1 MCTRFYLKPTNFHK
15 AMFIQTENP
24 FGEMLAVAYS
34 PITEFSYSNKT
45 SNIWRIILGM
55 IFLIGGVFVYFVL
68 KQKK

>member
-1 MCTRFYLKPTNFHK
+1 
-15 AMFIQTENP
+15 MFIQTENP